1 MQTEREREGER
12 VKGGERIG
20 SCKQHSTSV
29 SMAVAQIFTNKTES
43 KGKRESNR
51 ERGIRSRAGIQHLSV
66 SVMLSTKL
74 REKQREKE
82 VGA

>member
-1 MQTEREREGER
+1 MQRKERERERER
-12 VKGGERIG
+12 ERE

-43 KGKRESNR
+43 MGKGGESNR
-51 ERGIRSRAGIQHLSV
+51 ERGIRSSAGIQHLSV

-74 REKQREKE
+74 REKQRGKKGL
-82 VGA
+82 GA